1 MQAALNALA
10 LSETVYRIMDPG
22 GLPEAERVAHEL
34 CRELPAFARSP
45 LRLQWSSNRV
55 PQRYLRP
62 ALAQQC
68 PCLMFSCSILLHP

>member
-45 LRLQWSSNRV
+45 LRLQWSSDHV
-55 PQRYLRP
+55 PQRYL
-62 ALAQQC
+62 AL
-68 PCLMFSCSILLHP
+68 LLHNSAPA

>member
-22 GLPEAERVAHEL
+22 GLQEAERVAHEL

-45 LRLQWSSNRV
+45 LRLQWSSDHV
-55 PQRYLRP
+55 PQRYYALLSCDSAP
-62 ALAQQC
+62 A
-68 PCLMFSCSILLHP
+68 